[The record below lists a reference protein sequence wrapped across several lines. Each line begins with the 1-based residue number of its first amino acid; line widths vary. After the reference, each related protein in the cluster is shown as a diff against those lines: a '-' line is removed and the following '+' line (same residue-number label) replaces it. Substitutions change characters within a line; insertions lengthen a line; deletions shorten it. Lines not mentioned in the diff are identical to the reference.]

1 VRVIC
6 VQKPARSEVK
16 RHDDVPLMK
25 VDKRERLKVDSQQQQ
40 QQQLSNNNSSLRAGA
55 KQRAADVANIDPAD
69 TVLDSANKADSRLE
83 DQHRQRHA
91 GVMNKHE
98 GVKVQRRLD
107 LLSNDAARVSNSS
120 LRHVDSAL

>member
-1 VRVIC
+1 MRVIC

-40 QQQLSNNNSSLRAGA
+40 QQLSNNNSSLRAGA
-55 KQRAADVANIDPAD
+55 QQRAADVANIDPAD

>member
-1 VRVIC
+1 MRVIC

-40 QQQLSNNNSSLRAGA
+40 QLSNNNSSLRAGA

-69 TVLDSANKADSRLE
+69 TLLDSAHKADSRLE

>member
-1 VRVIC
+1 MIC

-40 QQQLSNNNSSLRAGA
+40 QKQQLSNNNSSLRAGA

-98 GVKVQRRLD
+98 GVKVQRGLD

>member
-40 QQQLSNNNSSLRAGA
+40 QLSNSNSSLRAGA

-69 TVLDSANKADSRLE
+69 TLLDSANKADSRLE

-120 LRHVDSAL
+120 LRHVDSVL

>member
-16 RHDDVPLMK
+16 QHDDVPLMK

-55 KQRAADVANIDPAD
+55 QQRAADVANINPAD
-69 TVLDSANKADSRLE
+69 TLLDSANKADSRLE

>member
-16 RHDDVPLMK
+16 QHDDVPLMK

-40 QQQLSNNNSSLRAGA
+40 QQLSNNNSSLRAGA
-55 KQRAADVANIDPAD
+55 QQRAADVANIDPAD

>member
-1 VRVIC
+1 MIC

-69 TVLDSANKADSRLE
+69 TLLDSANKADSRLE

-107 LLSNDAARVSNSS
+107 LLSSDAARVSNSS

>member
-40 QQQLSNNNSSLRAGA
+40 QLSNNNSSLRAGA

-69 TVLDSANKADSRLE
+69 TLLDSANKADSRLE

>member
-16 RHDDVPLMK
+16 QHDDVPLMK

-40 QQQLSNNNSSLRAGA
+40 QLSNNNSSLRAGA
-55 KQRAADVANIDPAD
+55 QQRAADVANIDPAD